1 MLNCSGSWKLIVT
14 DIGRGRLAVNRRA
27 RYDTA
32 THGSPRPRAPDL
44 GGGSRPR
51 PDEDG
56 GDRARRRRRGA
67 RAPSTARDRR
77 DHRRGDG
84 ARGGGAARRPRPR
97 GGAAPGHRLY
107 RRRVCRRVPGNRI
120 LAAGHGGRA
129 ARGPGPQPCTTRP
142 FPPRGRQRAPGPRT
156 SGGHRGR
163 SDANSARGRRPDRV
177 PRRDEKTLGRPAHGR
192 VPERRLPRGPVRELD
207 RAGGA
212 PRVGTGDGAALPARP
227 PALAQWGDS
236 RRADQ
241 LRAGGRAPRV
251 LRVPGS
257 GSSGRGRPHDRGLGW
272 DSRRS
277 GARGARAMTLAG
289 RGAVVTGG
297 SRGIG
302 LAVARALAEAGAAVV
317 VAARAPDRLQAVAAE
332 LGAAGRRAWAVACD
346 VADPEGVRTLAREAE
361 SRLGHVD
368 ILVNNAG
375 ISHSAPVQK
384 TTLEDW
390 NRLLT
395 VNATAP
401 FLCTQ
406 AFLPGMLARGWG
418 RVVNIASVAGLSGG
432 KYIAAYSASK
442 HAVVGFT
449 HSVAAEVAGTGV
461 TVNAICPGYVDTD
474 MTRQSVSRI
483 AAKTG
488 MAPEAALRAALDTS
502 GQRRLI
508 PPEEVARAVLALCQD
523 AARET
528 NGEAVVI
535 TEAGS
540 HR

>member
-1 MLNCSGSWKLIVT
+1 
-14 DIGRGRLAVNRRA
+14 
-27 RYDTA
+27 
-32 THGSPRPRAPDL
+32 
-44 GGGSRPR
+44 
-51 PDEDG
+51 
-56 GDRARRRRRGA
+56 
-67 RAPSTARDRR
+67 
-77 DHRRGDG
+77 
-84 ARGGGAARRPRPR
+84 
-97 GGAAPGHRLY
+97 
-107 RRRVCRRVPGNRI
+107 
-120 LAAGHGGRA
+120 
-129 ARGPGPQPCTTRP
+129 
-142 FPPRGRQRAPGPRT
+142 
-156 SGGHRGR
+156 
-163 SDANSARGRRPDRV
+163 
-177 PRRDEKTLGRPAHGR
+177 
-192 VPERRLPRGPVRELD
+192 
-207 RAGGA
+207 
-212 PRVGTGDGAALPARP
+212 
-227 PALAQWGDS
+227 
-236 RRADQ
+236 
-241 LRAGGRAPRV
+241 
-251 LRVPGS
+251 
-257 GSSGRGRPHDRGLGW
+257 
-272 DSRRS
+272 
-277 GARGARAMTLAG
+277 MTLAG

-395 VNATAP
+395 VNATGP

-418 RVVNIASVAGLSGG
+418 RVVNIASVAGLGGG
-432 KYIAAYSASK
+432 KYITAYSASK
-442 HAVVGFT
+442 HAVVGLT
-449 HSVAAEVAGTGV
+449 RSVAAEVAGTGV
-461 TVNAICPGYVDTD
+461 TVNAVCPGYVDTE

-488 MAPEAALRAALDTS
+488 MSPADALRAALDTT

-508 PPEEVARAVLALCQD
+508 PPEEVASAVLALCHG
-523 AARET
+523 AGSET

-535 TEAGS
+535 AEAGS